1 MRDWQNE
8 EVVLRRVSAL
18 FIDEDGLCML
28 DCKLNCD
35 VLVRVRKT
43 CKKRKLISDVIG
55 SARDGYSFKR
65 KK

>member
-1 MRDWQNE
+1 
-8 EVVLRRVSAL
+8 
-18 FIDEDGLCML
+18 ML

-35 VLVRVRKT
+35 VLVRVKKT

-55 SARDGYSFKR
+55 STRDGYSFKR